1 MAISKVNFNSL
12 NVTPTASKTVVFNSN
27 NNGIEA
33 GDVGGALV
41 LISTTTASSSST
53 VSITGLDSTYKEYI
67 IKIINA
73 HPSIDDSRLVMQGS
87 TDSSSY
93 GVTMTSTAF
102 RAYNYED
109 DSNRGLG
116 YQTSADVANST
127 SFTRIGILAS
137 GGDNDECCS
146 GEFHIFDPSNTTF
159 VKHFISRMSEA
170 GAEPR
175 AVDGYAAGYFNTTS
189 AITAIQFKFDQ
200 GNVDTGT
207 FKLYGVT

>member
-12 NVTPTASKTVVFNSN
+12 NLTPTASKTVVFNSN

-87 TDSSSY
+87 TDSSNY

-116 YQTSADVANST
+116 YQTSADVAQGT
-127 SFTRIGILAS
+127 GFTRIGILAS

>member
-1 MAISKVNFNSL
+1 MYKRQ
-12 NVTPTASKTVVFNSN
+12 
-27 NNGIEA
+27 
-33 GDVGGALV
+33 V

-87 TDSSSY
+87 TDSTNY

-102 RAYNYED
+102 RAFNFED
-109 DSNRGLG
+109 DSNRGVG
-116 YQTSADVANST
+116 YQASADVAQGT
-127 SFTRIGILAS
+127 GFTRIGILAS

-159 VKHFISRMSEA
+159 VKHFISRMPEA

-200 GNVDTGT
+200 GNVDAGT
-207 FKLYGVT
+207 FKLYGVV

>member
-1 MAISKVNFNSL
+1 MSINVCNDRSMASITSL
-12 NVTPTASKTVVFNSN
+12 PSGVSGSS
-27 NNGIEA
+27 
-33 GDVGGALV
+33 LV

-87 TDSSSY
+87 TDSSNY

-116 YQTSADVANST
+116 YQTSADVAQGT
-127 SFTRIGILAS
+127 GFTRIGILAS

>member
-12 NVTPTASKTVVFNSN
+12 NLTPTASKTVVFNSN

-102 RAYNYED
+102 RAQHYED
-109 DSNRGLG
+109 DSNATLA

>member
-1 MAISKVNFNSL
+1 MSINVCNDRSMASITSL
-12 NVTPTASKTVVFNSN
+12 PSGVSGSS
-27 NNGIEA
+27 
-33 GDVGGALV
+33 LV

-87 TDSSSY
+87 TDSSNY

-116 YQTSADVANST
+116 YQTSADVAQGT
-127 SFTRIGILAS
+127 GFTRIGILAS

-200 GNVDTGT
+200 GNVDAGT
-207 FKLYGVT
+207 FKLYGVV

>member
-12 NVTPTASKTVVFNSN
+12 NLTPTASKTVVFNSN

-127 SFTRIGILAS
+127 SFTRIGILGV
-137 GGDNDECCS
+137 GGGNDECCS

>member
-102 RAYNYED
+102 RAQHYED
-109 DSNRGLG
+109 DSNATLA